1 MRQDKGRTDDAC
13 SQPHLCP
20 GCPYA
25 ETSSDITGVMAIL
38 AAPTCTRLGILGLRD
53 HELLSRQVQ
62 LALAQLRA
70 RLRSRSIRHGTL
82 LQRKYGQPRRQS

>member
-1 MRQDKGRTDDAC
+1 MPPALSHTYVLVVHTRKHHRT
-13 SQPHLCP
+13 SP
-20 GCPYA
+20 
-25 ETSSDITGVMAIL
+25 VMAIL

-70 RLRSRSIRHGTL
+70 RLRRRSIRHGTL

>member
-1 MRQDKGRTDDAC
+1 MPPALSHTYVLVVHTRKHYRT
-13 SQPHLCP
+13 SP
-20 GCPYA
+20 
-25 ETSSDITGVMAIL
+25 VMAIL

-62 LALAQLRA
+62 LAQLRA
-70 RLRSRSIRHGTL
+70 RLRRKSIRHGTL